1 MTKTPSTFDTS
12 ALLRPELA
20 ELKSYLPV
28 PGHFDVR
35 LDANEAPAMLSPAAR
50 ARLAEVASQVAW
62 ERYPDATI
70 GSLREA
76 LAARCG
82 AAPDQVLV
90 GVGSDEIITLLLTAL
105 AKPKGLEPTILTTTP
120 SFVMYRMSAR
130 VRGQRVI
137 EVPLDHHWD
146 LNEDGMLRAIDM
158 AEPSLIFIASPNNPT
173 STMASPDRL
182 TRVIE
187 SAGRALVVV
196 DEAYVD
202 YSNRNQLELLSRYEN
217 VAVLRTLSKIGFAAL
232 RVGWL
237 LGHPALVREL
247 DKARL
252 PYNIPT
258 PSQALAR
265 VALTELHEEIAAT
278 CRAVVAERERV
289 AQALGKLEGIV
300 VAPSQANFLWFETT
314 REAAALYDGLAE
326 RGVLIRSFHNRG
338 GRLAHC
344 LRVTI
349 GTREENDRFLDTF
362 QSCLAS
368 LG

>member
-1 MTKTPSTFDTS
+1 VTRTPNTFDTTS
-12 ALLRPELA
+12 LLRPELA
-20 ELKSYLPV
+20 ELKAYVPV
-28 PGHFDVR
+28 PGQFDVR
-35 LDANEAPAMLSPAAR
+35 LDANEAPALLSAAAR
-50 ARLAEVASQVAW
+50 ARLAEVAGAVVW

-70 GSLREA
+70 GSLRDA
-76 LAARCG
+76 IAARCSVTS
-82 AAPDQVLV
+82 DQVLV

-105 AKPKGLEPTILTTTP
+105 AKPKGHEPTILTTTP

-130 VRGQRVI
+130 VRGQRVV

-146 LNEDGMLRAIDM
+146 LNEDAMLRAIDL
-158 AEPSLIFIASPNNPT
+158 AEPSLLFIASPNNPT
-173 STMASPDRL
+173 STMADPGRL
-182 TRVIE
+182 ARIIE
-187 SAGRALVVV
+187 GAGKALVVV

-202 YSNRNQLELLSRYEN
+202 YSNRNQLELLERYEN

-237 LGHPALVREL
+237 LGRPALVREL

-289 AQALGKLEGIV
+289 ALALGALEGV
-300 VAPSQANFLWFETT
+300 RVAPSQANFLWFETD
-314 REAAALYDGLAE
+314 RDAAPLYDGLAQ

-349 GTREENDRFLDTF
+349 GTREENDRFLETF
-362 QSCLAS
+362 RACLAS